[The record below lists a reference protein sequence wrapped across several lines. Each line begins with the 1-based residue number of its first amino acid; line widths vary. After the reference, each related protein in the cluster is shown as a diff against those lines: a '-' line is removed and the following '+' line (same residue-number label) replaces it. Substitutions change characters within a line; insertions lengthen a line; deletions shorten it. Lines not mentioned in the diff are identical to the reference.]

1 MRTILGGKL
10 IGLYLY
16 GSLVTGDFDDISDV
30 DLLAA
35 TAEDIDEIEFD
46 ALDKM
51 QNDLVLKYP
60 QWENRLE
67 IAYLSLRALK
77 TFRTE
82 NSALGI
88 ISPGEPFHII
98 QAGVDWLM
106 NWYMVREKG
115 VALFGP
121 PPEAIIDPI
130 SKDEFIQAVKAH
142 AKAWRAYFD
151 EMRSRPGQAYAI
163 LTMCR
168 ALFTCRNGE
177 QVSKRQAALWAQKE
191 LPEWSPL
198 INSAL
203 LWRQTSRQQEVV
215 DHQATLAE
223 SRRFVNH
230 VIDLVLS

>member
-1 MRTILGGKL
+1 
-10 IGLYLY
+10 LYLY

-35 TAEDIDEIEFD
+35 TAVDIDEIEFD
-46 ALDKM
+46 ALDRM
-51 QNDLVLKYP
+51 QNALVLKYP

-82 NSALGI
+82 NSPLGI

-121 PPEAIIDPI
+121 LPEAIIEPI
-130 SKDEFIQAVKAH
+130 SKDEFIQAVKDH
-142 AKAWRAYFD
+142 ARAWREYF
-151 EMRSRPGQAYAI
+151 EEVRSRPGQAYAI
-163 LTMCR
+163 LTMC
-168 ALFTCRNGE
+168 
-177 QVSKRQAALWAQKE
+177 
-191 LPEWSPL
+191 
-198 INSAL
+198 
-203 LWRQTSRQQEVV
+203 
-215 DHQATLAE
+215 
-223 SRRFVNH
+223 
-230 VIDLVLS
+230 